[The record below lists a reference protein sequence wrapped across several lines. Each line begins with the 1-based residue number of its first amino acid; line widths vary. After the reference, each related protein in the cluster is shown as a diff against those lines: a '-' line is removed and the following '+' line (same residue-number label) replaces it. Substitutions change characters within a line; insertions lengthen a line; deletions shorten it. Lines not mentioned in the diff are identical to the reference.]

1 MKDVM
6 QLLKEATSE
15 WKEAT
20 SELRDVLMDST
31 QMKNPKMK

>member
-1 MKDVM
+1 MKGVM
-6 QLLKEATSE
+6 QLLKEATRE

-20 SELRDVLMDST
+20 REWKDVLMDST

>member
-1 MKDVM
+1 M
-6 QLLKEATSE
+6 QLLKEATRE

-20 SELRDVLMDST
+20 REWKDVLMDST

>member
-6 QLLKEATSE
+6 QLLKEATRE
-15 WKEAT
+15 LKEAT
-20 SELRDVLMDST
+20 RELKDVLMDST